1 MQITLSLDF
10 VFDLLEEYGLLARD
24 KRELF
29 TNKRDYYETLYK
41 NRFKKD
47 PFVTDLVLSMF
58 REEGLAL
65 DEEKMLKLI
74 AGRAGC
80 DYIVPDPLKIDSQLV
95 ITIISLPYGRKHLIL
110 PLYEENG
117 SIVVAMAD
125 PFRMEIIDQLQ
136 ATAGKPISPVVASP
150 TNIDKILGDV
160 FGFKKSMK
168 AAAQDKVRDNYAS
181 IEQLTSISEGGQLD
195 DKHIVNAVDYMLR
208 YAVEQDA
215 SDIHIEPKRDET
227 HIRFRLDGMMHT
239 IYSFPIE
246 AHTSFLSRLKMLARM
261 DIAEKRRPQDGRIK
275 LVLNETHEVELR
287 ASTIPV
293 IYGEK
298 MVLRILESGHFIRPL
313 EEIGFDAP
321 QLDAWRIAMKK
332 GYGMLLVTG
341 PTGSGKSTTL
351 YSTLKELAQPD
362 INIVAIEDPIE
373 IVMSEINQMGVNT
386 KAGITFSTA
395 LRHILRQDPDII
407 MVGEIRDKE
416 TADNAV
422 QAALTG
428 HLVFS
433 TLHTNDTASTVER
446 MIDLGIEPFLLASML
461 SGILAQRLVRKLCPY
476 CSFERDMTDDEKV
489 MLKLAT
495 DNRYRIKDSEG
506 CVKCRFTGYKGRT
519 AIIEYMPVAGK
530 TSRLVATRASTD
542 EIRQNAIMDG
552 MITLRDSA
560 IRKLAAGQTSFDEI
574 VKALY
579 FE

>member
-24 KRELF
+24 KREFF
-29 TNKRDYYETLYK
+29 TNKRDYYEGLYK
-41 NRFKKD
+41 DRFKKE
-47 PFVTDLVLSMF
+47 PFVTDLVMTMF
-58 REEGLAL
+58 RDEGLAL
-65 DEEKMLKLI
+65 DEEKMLKLV

-80 DYIVPDPLKIDSQLV
+80 EYLVPDPLKIDSQMV
-95 ITIISLPYGRKHLIL
+95 TSIISLPYGRGHLVL

-117 SIVVAMAD
+117 AIVVAMAD
-125 PFRMEIIDQLQ
+125 PFNMEIIDQLQ
-136 ATAGKPISPVVASP
+136 ATAGKPIYPVVASP

-160 FGFKKSMK
+160 FGFKKSIK
-168 AAAQDKVRDNYAS
+168 AAAKEKVRDTYAS

-246 AHTSFLSRLKMLARM
+246 AHASFLSRLKMLARM

-275 LVLNETHEVELR
+275 LVLDEKREVELR

-298 MVLRILESGHFIRPL
+298 MVLRILESGYFIRPL
-313 EEIGFDAP
+313 EEIGFDEA
-321 QLDAWRIAMKK
+321 QLAAWRIALKK

-351 YSTLKELAQPD
+351 YSTLKELAKPD
-362 INIVAIEDPIE
+362 VNIVAIEDPIE
-373 IVMSEINQMGVNT
+373 IVMNEINQMGVNT
-386 KAGITFSTA
+386 KAGITFSSA

-461 SGILAQRLVRKLCPY
+461 SGILAQRLVRKLCPH
-476 CSFERDMTDDEKV
+476 CSFERDMTEDEKV
-489 MLKLAT
+489 MLKLAL
-495 DNRYRIKDSEG
+495 DNTYRIKDAEG

-530 TSRLVATRASTD
+530 TSRLVATRATTD
-542 EIRQNAIMDG
+542 EIRQNAVMDG

-574 VKALY
+574 IKALY

>member
-1 MQITLSLDF
+1 MPRLRL
-10 VFDLLEEYGLLARD
+10 
-24 KRELF
+24 
-29 TNKRDYYETLYK
+29 
-41 NRFKKD
+41 
-47 PFVTDLVLSMF
+47 
-58 REEGLAL
+58 
-65 DEEKMLKLI
+65 
-74 AGRAGC
+74 
-80 DYIVPDPLKIDSQLV
+80 
-95 ITIISLPYGRKHLIL
+95 
-110 PLYEENG
+110 
-117 SIVVAMAD
+117 
-125 PFRMEIIDQLQ
+125 
-136 ATAGKPISPVVASP
+136 
-150 TNIDKILGDV
+150 
-160 FGFKKSMK
+160 
-168 AAAQDKVRDNYAS
+168 AAAKVLAQR
-181 IEQLTSISEGGQLD
+181 LGQP
-195 DKHIVNAVDYMLR
+195 LR
-208 YAVEQDA
+208 
-215 SDIHIEPKRDET
+215 P
-227 HIRFRLDGMMHT
+227 F
-239 IYSFPIE
+239 
-246 AHTSFLSRLKMLARM
+246 
-261 DIAEKRRPQDGRIK
+261 
-275 LVLNETHEVELR
+275 
-287 ASTIPV
+287 
-293 IYGEK
+293 
-298 MVLRILESGHFIRPL
+298 VLRILESGHFIRPL
-313 EEIGFDAP
+313 EEIGFDDP
-321 QLDAWRIAMKK
+321 QLAAWRIAMKK

-351 YSTLKELAQPD
+351 YSTLKELAKPD

-446 MIDLGIEPFLLASML
+446 MIDLGIEPYLLASML
-461 SGILAQRLVRKLCPY
+461 NGILAQRLVRKLCPY
-476 CSFERDMTDDEKV
+476 CSFARDMTDDEKV

-495 DNRYRIKDSEG
+495 DNTYRIKDAEG

-542 EIRQNAIMDG
+542 EIRQNAVMDG

-560 IRKLAAGQTSFDEI
+560 IRKLAEGMTSFDEI

>member
-1 MQITLSLDF
+1 MQIVLSLDF

-58 REEGLAL
+58 REEGVAL

-80 DYIVPDPLKIDSQLV
+80 DYLVPDPLKIDSQLV
-95 ITIISLPYGRKHLIL
+95 TSIISLPYGRGHLVL

-117 SIVVAMAD
+117 VIVVAMAD
-125 PFRMEIIDQLQ
+125 PFNMEIVDQLQ

-351 YSTLKELAQPD
+351 YSTLKELAKPD

-446 MIDLGIEPFLLASML
+446 MIDLGIEPYLLASML
-461 SGILAQRLVRKLCPY
+461 NGILAQRLVRKLCPY
-476 CSFERDMTDDEKV
+476 CAFEREMTDDEKV

-495 DNRYRIKDSEG
+495 DNTYRIKDSEG

-530 TSRLVATRASTD
+530 TSRLVATRATTD
-542 EIRQNAIMDG
+542 EIRQNAVMDG